1 MIGVGRRR
9 EIADLFFP
17 YMDAGVPAKGAE
29 P

>member
-17 YMDAGVPAKGAE
+17 HMDAGVAAKGTE